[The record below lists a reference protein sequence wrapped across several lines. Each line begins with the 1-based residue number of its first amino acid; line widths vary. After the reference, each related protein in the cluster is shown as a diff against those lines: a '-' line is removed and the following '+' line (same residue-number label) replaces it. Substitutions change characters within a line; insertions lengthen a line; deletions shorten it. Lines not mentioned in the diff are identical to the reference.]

1 MSGTGPVGP
10 GGERRRVDPLTG
22 LPLDPAAG
30 DERPTTALPRPG
42 TEPTSWIPRPP
53 SGPPQPPGPAQ
64 PLPSSGPVPSPAP
77 GPRPR
82 GPAGPPAY
90 RGEAER
96 QAEPAGYEPWEQDR
110 PYRQPPGSQ
119 QRSARAEEPYRQD
132 PYRGAEPGPTRRR
145 SGPDRDSAGRTRPDY
160 RRPEYAGG
168 DYPGYPD
175 SDYPHADPRDSRYP
189 DPGYP
194 GADYRGPAP
203 ADDQGAGYRDP
214 GYRQSGRQR
223 PSYGAGPHPE
233 PAYGYEDDYGTGRGR
248 PRPYQP
254 YQQGPGRRPPEPD
267 YDDRPGY
274 GYPPP
279 RPESDYY
286 DRPIGGRGT
295 DYRGREGGGR
305 RGEAYADEEYPA
317 LEAPRL
323 RPPDAP
329 LTPRRSYP
337 SAEYPDLTKQR
348 QPDPRRSH
356 LPPYQ
361 GPVTDPDVEPGEAPP
376 DAKAGRP
383 TDPTAA
389 VGGRSPRKLTVTRVA
404 ALRSRELT
412 SRGVKL
418 FYKAT
423 TADGADVSGLAHL
436 TYAVMGNYAVDAALM
451 VALAN
456 TIFFADTGSTGK
468 VLLYLLITVAPFAV
482 VAPLIGPMLDK
493 MQRGRRLA
501 LALSSFGRA
510 LLTLIMVFNMTPFNG
525 WVIYPCALGNL
536 VLSKA
541 FSVLKAA
548 LTPRVLPEQITLVKT
563 NSRLT
568 VFGLLAG
575 GVAGA
580 IAAGLLKLFDAPGA
594 LIFTTAC
601 GIFGGV
607 LCLRI
612 PSWVESTE
620 GEVPVKHVTGQYGRR
635 GFPVPVRI
643 TLWTNSMIRVETGFL
658 ALFMAFVVKNQF
670 PNPPHSAFTQL
681 LLLGIIGGAA
691 GLGGFVGNALG
702 ARLNLANPEMIALIC
717 LVSTVVACLL
727 AIVLPGMTTAALVG
741 LVGSTSSSLA
751 KVCLDSTI
759 QHGLPEVS
767 RASAFGKTE
776 SVLQLAWV
784 FGGVVGLLIGGVW
797 FGHRPGVYS
806 IGFGA
811 VGVLLALGLAQVL
824 LERAGKSLLPQLTP
838 GRSRR
843 QQKPLG
849 ATAPAAAFP
858 PRPGVNPDP
867 STATALPP
875 TRRAPIRADGKT
887 PKKPRKAGT
896 DR

>member
-1 MSGTGPVGP
+1 MSGTGPAGP

-22 LPLDPAAG
+22 LPLDPPEA
-30 DERPTTALPRPG
+30 DNRPTTALPRPG

-53 SGPPQPPGPAQ
+53 ENARPQPPADPRRPERAGREAEPYERAPRPYPPADRQGPPPADRYGRQWPDQYPPQPPRR
-64 PLPSSGPVPSPAP
+64 AP
-77 GPRPR
+77 NQDERDPR
-82 GPAGPPAY
+82 GPGQYRDEGYRDQDYRREEYRHEDYRHDAY
-90 RGEAER
+90 EDEDRRAREHRSRDYGERDYRDDRDYRDRPRYEPRGEDR
-96 QAEPAGYEPWEQDR
+96 PGHRGYEYDQGHER
-110 PYRQPPGSQ
+110 YPG
-119 QRSARAEEPYRQD
+119 D
-132 PYRGAEPGPTRRR
+132 PYDYPADPYDSRPRRR
-145 SGPDRDSAGRTRPDY
+145 PDRDGD
-160 RRPEYAGG
+160 RRPYERRPYE
-168 DYPGYPD
+168 
-175 SDYPHADPRDSRYP
+175 
-189 DPGYP
+189 DPG
-194 GADYRGPAP
+194 
-203 ADDQGAGYRDP
+203 
-214 GYRQSGRQR
+214 
-223 PSYGAGPHPE
+223 
-233 PAYGYEDDYGTGRGR
+233 
-248 PRPYQP
+248 
-254 YQQGPGRRPPEPD
+254 PD
-267 YDDRPGY
+267 Y
-274 GYPPP
+274 GYPEQYAEPP
-279 RPESDYY
+279 R
-286 DRPIGGRGT
+286 I
-295 DYRGREGGGR
+295 
-305 RGEAYADEEYPA
+305 
-317 LEAPRL
+317 

-337 SAEYPDLTKQR
+337 SPEYPDLTKR
-348 QPDPRRSH
+348 PIESRGSH
-356 LPPYQ
+356 LPPYHEPLTEPETPD
-361 GPVTDPDVEPGEAPP
+361 GPPATKPSREV
-376 DAKAGRP
+376 
-383 TDPTAA
+383 DPTAA

-412 SRGVKL
+412 SRGVQL
-418 FYKAT
+418 FYRAT

-510 LLTLIMVFNMTPFNG
+510 LLTLVMVFNMIPFNG

-548 LTPRVLPEQITLVKT
+548 LTPRVLPDQITLVKT

-594 LIFTTAC
+594 LIFTAVC
-601 GIFGGV
+601 GVIGGV

-620 GEVPVKHVTGQYGRR
+620 GEVPVRHVTGQYGRR
-635 GFPVPVRI
+635 GFPTPVRI
-643 TLWTNSMIRVETGFL
+643 TLWTNSVIRVETGFL

-691 GLGGFVGNALG
+691 GVGGFVGNALG
-702 ARLNLANPEMIALIC
+702 ARLNLANPELIALITLSC
-717 LVSTVVACLL
+717 TLVACLV
-727 AIVLPGMTTAALVG
+727 AVMLPGMATSALVG

-776 SVLQLAWV
+776 SVLQLAGV
-784 FGGVVGLLIGGVW
+784 SGGVVGLLIGGVW
-797 FGHRPGVYS
+797 FGHKSAVYT
-806 IGFGA
+806 IGFG
-811 VGVLLALGLAQVL
+811 VIGVLLALGLTQVL
-824 LERAGKSLLPQLTP
+824 MLRAGRTLLPQLNLP
-838 GRSRR
+838 GR
-843 QQKPLG
+843 K
-849 ATAPAAAFP
+849 APAAP
-858 PRPGVNPDP
+858 PPPIAAAPQRAGVNPDP
-867 STATALPP
+867 SAAHALPP

-887 PKKPRKAGT
+887 RKRPRKAGT